1 MMIILLNQLLLC
13 AKLTYYYTL
22 HFFLTAGFTT
32 GGFLFCSNIKRL
44 FSLFWIGYLLTYSL
58 VVGET
63 LAHYFIHHDSTGN
76 RDIEGVDV
84 AKLGDCD

>member
-32 GGFLFCSNIKRL
+32 GGFLFL
-44 FSLFWIGYLLTYSL
+44 FKYQEI
-58 VVGET
+58 V
-63 LAHYFIHHDSTGN
+63 
-76 RDIEGVDV
+76 
-84 AKLGDCD
+84 